1 MCYLERGER
10 PLVRKADTTLLQ
22 ESYMRFLTISLAI
35 AVAMALPACTSKS
48 SSTTSTTSS
57 ESNAAA
63 TSAAPAGDNGSAE
76 PAAGASTAAQPAAG
90 GEVPSYP
97 NATTQASGSGSNMG
111 TTASGS
117 VMSTDDS
124 FDKVYAWYQQHMPA
138 GSEKSHVTTP
148 VQSAVFMI
156 GDPSSGQKSVTITVQ
171 GSKTMITIADV
182 KT

>member
-1 MCYLERGER
+1 
-10 PLVRKADTTLLQ
+10 
-22 ESYMRFLTISLAI
+22 MRFLTISLAI
-35 AVAMALPACTSKS
+35 AVAIAVSACSSKS
-48 SSTTSTTSS
+48 SSNTSTTSS
-57 ESNAAA
+57 DTSAAA
-63 TSAAPAGDNGSAE
+63 TSAAPGG
-76 PAAGASTAAQPAAG
+76 TAAEPAAG

-97 NATTQASGSGSNMG
+97 GATTQASGSGSNMG

-117 VMSTDDS
+117 VSSTDDS

-171 GSKTMITIADV
+171 GSKTMITIANV